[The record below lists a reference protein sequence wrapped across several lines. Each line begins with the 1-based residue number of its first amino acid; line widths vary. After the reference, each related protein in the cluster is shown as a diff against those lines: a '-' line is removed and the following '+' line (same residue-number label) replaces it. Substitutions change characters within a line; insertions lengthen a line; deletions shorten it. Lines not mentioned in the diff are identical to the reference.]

1 MRAGCAPHTEFSFVI
16 TVHGRSNGKVAGLAV
31 WVAMMRE
38 NLASTGQLRL
48 EAGPTKV
55 FAGYINT
62 CYIVLTLV
70 FMSTTSVQPNSPS
83 SALQR
88 PDSQW
93 MRDVMSP
100 STERAY
106 RGALRR
112 LNDWLDGRML
122 DDTALAG
129 YVDHLADTGRA
140 YPSGT
145 VTVSAVRYRCRA
157 DGSKSA
163 VGPHTV
169 AALKRF
175 RRTALGRGWGQAR
188 GLTSSDVAAI
198 LETAC
203 NRRVHRRSGRIESES
218 RARRRGRVDAAIVA
232 VLFQGG
238 LRRSEAASLRWG
250 DISQAQDG
258 GVLIRVR
265 RSKTDPNGSRG
276 DVRYLKGDC
285 AKAVLKLRADA
296 NGVRHPERLVFG
308 GLKGATL
315 AKRLAAAAAN
325 AGVEG
330 RITGHSGR
338 VGLAAELTARGA
350 PMQAVMLAGNWKS
363 PAMVAHYSA
372 AASAERGAVAK
383 YL

>member
-1 MRAGCAPHTEFSFVI
+1 MHPISD
-16 TVHGRSNGKVAGLAV
+16 
-31 WVAMMRE
+31 
-38 NLASTGQLRL
+38 
-48 EAGPTKV
+48 
-55 FAGYINT
+55 
-62 CYIVLTLV
+62 
-70 FMSTTSVQPNSPS
+70 QPNSQS
-83 SALQR
+83 SYPRCL
-88 PDSQW
+88 DSQW
-93 MRDVMSP
+93 LRDVISP

-106 RGALRR
+106 SGALRR
-112 LNDWLDGRML
+112 LHEWLDGRVL

-129 YVDHLADTGRA
+129 YLDHLVDIGRA
-140 YPSGT
+140 YPSGA

-157 DGSKSA
+157 DGRESG
-163 VGPHTV
+163 VGPLTLS
-169 AALKRF
+169 ALKRF
-175 RRTALGRGWGQAR
+175 RRTALRRGWGQAR

-198 LETAC
+198 LETASM
-203 NRRVHRRSGRIESES
+203 RRVHQRSGRIESER

-250 DISQAQDG
+250 DISEAQDG
-258 GVLIRVR
+258 GVLIYVR
-265 RSKTDPNGSRG
+265 RSKTDPSGNRG
-276 DVRYLKGDC
+276 DVRYLKDEC
-285 AKAVLKLRADA
+285 AKVVLTLRTHA
-296 NGVRHPERLVFG
+296 NGIRHPERLVFG

-315 AKRLAAAAAN
+315 AKRLAAAAAH

>member
-1 MRAGCAPHTEFSFVI
+1 
-16 TVHGRSNGKVAGLAV
+16 
-31 WVAMMRE
+31 
-38 NLASTGQLRL
+38 
-48 EAGPTKV
+48 
-55 FAGYINT
+55 
-62 CYIVLTLV
+62 
-70 FMSTTSVQPNSPS
+70 
-83 SALQR
+83 
-88 PDSQW
+88 
-93 MRDVMSP
+93 MSP

-106 RGALRR
+106 SGALRR
-112 LNDWLDGRML
+112 LRDWLDGRLL
-122 DDTALAG
+122 DDTVLAD

-145 VTVSAVRYRCRA
+145 VIVSAVRYRCRA
-157 DGSKSA
+157 DGREST
-163 VGPHTV
+163 VGPLTV

-198 LETAC
+198 LETASK
-203 NRRVHRRSGRIESES
+203 RRLHRRSGRVESEG
-218 RARRRGRVDAAIVA
+218 RARRRGRMDAAIVA

-250 DISQAQDG
+250 DISQTRDG
-258 GVLIRVR
+258 CVLVCVR
-265 RSKTDPNGSRG
+265 RSKMDPNGNRG
-276 DVRYLKGDC
+276 DVRFIKGDC
-285 AKAVLKLRADA
+285 AKAVMRLRSDA
-296 NGVRHPERLVFG
+296 NGARHPKRAVFG
-308 GLKGATL
+308 GLTGATL
-315 AKRLAAAAAN
+315 AKRLAAAAAH

-338 VGLAAELTARGA
+338 VGLASELTARGA